1 MHKITKQV
9 INSRE
14 DIVSESTIIY
24 IDCDKDTLITRLV
37 PMYHNLAILTNN
49 SYKVHGISQK
59 IKFVAEEINVNN
71 NIDNII
77 SNIRAAIKQDADN
90 LNKYIDYLNRA
101 LKVSNNRSH
110 RVVNEGLIGNV
121 NFHDYM
127 YNDVEVVVAIKDN
140 LIIID

>member
-1 MHKITKQV
+1 MYKITKQV

-14 DIVSESTIIY
+14 DIVSESTVTY
-24 IDCDKDTLITRLV
+24 IDCDKDTLIACLA
-37 PMYHNLAILTNN
+37 PMYHNLAVLTNN

-59 IKFVAEEINVNN
+59 IKFIAEEINVNN

-77 SNIRAAIKQDADN
+77 SNIRATIKQYTDN
-90 LNKYIDYLNRA
+90 LNKYIDYLNRVI
-101 LKVSNNRSH
+101 KVSNNRSH
-110 RVVNEGLIGNV
+110 RVVNEGLIDNV

-127 YNDVEVVVAIKDN
+127 YNDVEVVAAIKDN

>member
-1 MHKITKQV
+1 MYKIIKQV

-14 DIVSESTIIY
+14 DVISESTVTY
-24 IDCDKDTLITRLV
+24 IDCDKDILIARLA
-37 PMYHNLAILTNN
+37 PMYHNLAVLTNN

-59 IKFVAEEINVNN
+59 IKFVAEEINVND

-77 SNIRAAIKQDADN
+77 SNIRATIKQDANN
-90 LNKYIDYLNRA
+90 LNKYIDYLNRV

-110 RVVNEGLIGNV
+110 RVVNKDLIDNV

-127 YNDVEVVVAIKDN
+127 YNDIEAIVTIEDN

>member
-1 MHKITKQV
+1 MYKITKQV

-14 DIVSESTIIY
+14 DIVSESTVTY
-24 IDCDKDTLITRLV
+24 IDCDKDTLIVRLA
-37 PMYHNLAILTNN
+37 PMYHNLAVLTNN

-77 SNIRAAIKQDADN
+77 SNIRAAIKQDTDN
-90 LNKYIDYLNRA
+90 LNKYIDYLNRV

-110 RVVNEGLIGNV
+110 RVVNEGLIDNV

-127 YNDVEVVVAIKDN
+127 YNDVEVVAAIKDN

>member
-1 MHKITKQV
+1 MYKITKQV

-14 DIVSESTIIY
+14 DIVSESTVTY
-24 IDCDKDTLITRLV
+24 IDCDKDTLITRIA
-37 PMYHNLAILTNN
+37 PMYHNLAVLTNN

-59 IKFVAEEINVNN
+59 IKFVTEEINVNN
-71 NIDNII
+71 DIDNII
-77 SNIRAAIKQDADN
+77 SNIRAAIKQDTDN
-90 LNKYIDYLNRA
+90 LNKYIDYLNRVT
-101 LKVSNNRSH
+101 KVSNNRSY
-110 RVVNEGLIGNV
+110 RVVNEGLIDNV

>member
-1 MHKITKQV
+1 MYKITKQV
-9 INSRE
+9 INSRK
-14 DIVSESTIIY
+14 DIVSESTVTY
-24 IDCDKDTLITRLV
+24 IDCDKDTLIARIA
-37 PMYHNLAILTNN
+37 PMYHNLVVLTNN

-77 SNIRAAIKQDADN
+77 SNIRTAIKQDTDN
-90 LNKYIDYLNRA
+90 LNKYIDYLNRV

-110 RVVNEGLIGNV
+110 RAVNEGLIDNV

-127 YNDVEVVVAIKDN
+127 YSDVEVVVAIKDN

>member
-1 MHKITKQV
+1 MYKIIKQI

-14 DIVSESTIIY
+14 DIISELTVTY
-24 IDCDKDTLITRLV
+24 IDCDKDTLIACLA
-37 PMYHNLAILTNN
+37 PMYHNLAVLTNN

-59 IKFVAEEINVNN
+59 IKFIAEEINVND

-77 SNIRAAIKQDADN
+77 SNIKASIKQDIDN

-110 RVVNEGLIGNV
+110 RAVNEGLIDNV

-127 YNDVEVVVAIKDN
+127 YSDVEVIVVIKDN

>member
-1 MHKITKQV
+1 MYKITKQV

-14 DIVSESTIIY
+14 DIVSESTITY
-24 IDCDKDTLITRLV
+24 IDCDKNTLITRLV

-49 SYKVHGISQK
+49 SYKVHGINQK

-77 SNIRAAIKQDADN
+77 SNIRATIKQDADN

-110 RVVNEGLIGNV
+110 RVVNEGLIDNV

-127 YNDVEVVVAIKDN
+127 YNDVKVVVAIKNN